1 MILDAAVEVFS
12 EMGSRKASM
21 AVIAGRSGISP
32 ALLHHYFPTREDLLV
47 AVIERWDV
55 DNETIGSPFSYF
67 GHWLDVT
74 THNASIPGIVHLYM
88 TCVVEATD
96 PDHPGRQFYRDR
108 YERITTALVEEIAE
122 LQEQGR
128 VSKDLVPE
136 RVARLLL
143 AGIEGLQIRWLHQ
156 QDFDM
161 REEFLSLMQVLGVA
175 PSMADTAT
183 DGPGSRIAKRRPSL
197 AAAPLADRRSS

>member
-1 MILDAAVEVFS
+1 
-12 EMGSRKASM
+12 M
-21 AVIAGRSGISP
+21 AVIADRSGISP
-32 ALLHHYFPTREDLLV
+32 TLLHHYFPTREDLLV
-47 AVIERWDV
+47 AVIERWDA

-96 PDHPGRQFYRDR
+96 PDHPGRLFYRDR
-108 YERITTALVEEIAE
+108 YEKITRGLVDEIAE
-122 LQEQGR
+122 LQEQGV
-128 VSKDLVPE
+128 VSPELIPE

-156 QDFDM
+156 RDFDM
-161 REEFLSLMQVLGVA
+161 REEFLSLMQSLGVA
-175 PSMADTAT
+175 PSMADASI
-183 DGPGSRIAKRRPSL
+183 GHNGHRLRKRRPSI
-197 AAAPLADRRSS
+197 ATTESAVPRAD

>member
-1 MILDAAVEVFS
+1 
-12 EMGSRKASM
+12 M
-21 AVIAGRSGISP
+21 AVIADRSGISP

-47 AVIERWDV
+47 AVIERWDA

-74 THNASIPGIVHLYM
+74 THNASIPGIIHLYM

-96 PDHPGRQFYRDR
+96 PDHPGRLYYRDR
-108 YERITTALVEEIAE
+108 YERITKALVEEIAE
-122 LQEQGR
+122 LQAQGQ
-128 VSKDLVPE
+128 VPADLIPE

-161 REEFLSLMQVLGVA
+161 RAEFLSLMQALGVA
-175 PSMADTAT
+175 PSKADLPR
-183 DGPGSRIAKRRPSL
+183 DGENSRGKKRRPSI
-197 AAAPLADRRSS
+197 AAPTALPHSS